1 VIERFRLPTADC
13 LLSPWGPNVETVK
26 TVAWYVILVYVL
38 MLAALFGVMR
48 QPILFGRVMSKV
60 PGPMLKIIPLKPL
73 WFLARAGHLQVG
85 DQAPE
90 FSLPTVD
97 RKARV
102 RLSSFRGHKPVV
114 LIFGSYT

>member
-1 VIERFRLPTADC
+1 
-13 LLSPWGPNVETVK
+13 VETIK
-26 TVAWYVILVYVL
+26 TVAWYLVLLYLVT
-38 MLAALFGVMR
+38 LAALFGLMR

-60 PGPMLKIIPLKPL
+60 PRPLFMVIPLKQL

-85 DQAPE
+85 DPAPE

-97 RKARV
+97 RKTRV

>member
-1 VIERFRLPTADC
+1 MRI
-13 LLSPWGPNVETVK
+13 VK
-26 TVAWYVILVYVL
+26 TVAWYVALVYVL

-48 QPILFGRVMSKV
+48 QPALFGQVMSKV
-60 PGPMLKIIPLKPL
+60 PGPLLMIIPFKQMWL
-73 WFLARAGHLQVG
+73 LARAGRLQVG
-85 DQAPE
+85 DPAPE

>member
-1 VIERFRLPTADC
+1 M
-13 LLSPWGPNVETVK
+13 ETLK
-26 TVAWYVILVYVL
+26 TVLWYAVLVYVL
-38 MLAALFGVMR
+38 MLAALLGVMR
-48 QPILFGRVMSKV
+48 QPVLFGQVMSKV
-60 PGPMLKIIPLKPL
+60 PGPLFTIIPLKPL
-73 WFLARAGHLQVG
+73 WSLARAGHLQVG

-97 RKARV
+97 RKTRV

>member
-1 VIERFRLPTADC
+1 M
-13 LLSPWGPNVETVK
+13 ETLK
-26 TVAWYVILVYVL
+26 TVAGYVVLVYVL
-38 MLAALFGVMR
+38 VLAALFGVMR
-48 QPILFGRVMSKV
+48 QPVLFGQVMSKV
-60 PGPMLKIIPLKPL
+60 PKPLFMIIPFKQV

-97 RKARV
+97 RKTRV

>member
-1 VIERFRLPTADC
+1 MEKL
-13 LLSPWGPNVETVK
+13 K
-26 TVAWYVILVYVL
+26 TVAWYVALLYLLI
-38 MLAALFGVMR
+38 LAALLGVMR
-48 QPILFGRVMSKV
+48 QPLLFGRVMSKV
-60 PGPMLKIIPLKPL
+60 PRPLMMIIPFKQL
-73 WFLARAGHLQVG
+73 WFLARAGHLQAG
-85 DQAPE
+85 DPAPE

>member
-1 VIERFRLPTADC
+1 MVKKIKTA
-13 LLSPWGPNVETVK
+13 
-26 TVAWYVILVYVL
+26 AWYVALVYVL

-48 QPILFGRVMSKV
+48 QPALFGRVMSKV
-60 PGPMLKIIPLKPL
+60 PEPLFMVIPFKQM

-85 DQAPE
+85 DPAPE
-90 FSLPTVD
+90 FSLPSVD

>member
-1 VIERFRLPTADC
+1 MEKL
-13 LLSPWGPNVETVK
+13 K
-26 TVAWYVILVYVL
+26 TVAWYVALLYVL
-38 MLAALFGVMR
+38 MLLALLGVMR
-48 QPILFGRVMSKV
+48 QPVLFGRVMSKV
-60 PGPMLKIIPLKPL
+60 PSPLMMVVPFKHL
-73 WFLARAGHLQVG
+73 WLFARAGRLQVG
-85 DQAPE
+85 DAAPE